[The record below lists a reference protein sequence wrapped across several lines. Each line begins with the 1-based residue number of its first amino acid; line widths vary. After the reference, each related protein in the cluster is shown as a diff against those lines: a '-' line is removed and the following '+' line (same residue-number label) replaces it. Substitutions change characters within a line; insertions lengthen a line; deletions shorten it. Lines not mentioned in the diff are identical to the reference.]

1 MSTAI
6 PSTVGTPQP
15 SGMSVTSPAQA
26 YAQAQAQNIFR
37 QKQLLAQKHQ
47 QHMFQQPQH
56 LIQQHQLLQQQKQ
69 LQMQQQMQQ
78 QRQQT
83 TRLNPSQPS
92 TPIQTVQQQGSPAP
106 SKVVN
111 TPRNQSSGQAVI
123 RLLQFAEQ
131 LSPGQEKAIDRLYW
145 DGFIQDFFTN
155 QSTMKMG
162 LFNMETSEQK
172 IYEVNQALQARFFHT
187 QYMCGVTSI
196 QMTLEKTMEYIL
208 PGGIM
213 NVECP
218 RASLITKYENG
229 SMVIS
234 TCHLWVQF
242 IRTIDG
248 IWKIGHLDFN
258 FQGHEEYITR
268 AISRS
273 KKKIPPTTQPI
284 PESLVN
290 KWGVPPR
297 LFHILQISDIAPKM
311 SEIVFH
317 SLVSGSTPRES
328 LNATAFSKNTAL
340 LNNSPIVKT
349 QTRPAP
355 PLPLPPPPPSLQQQA
370 TIRQQ
375 QAAAG
380 FQLPQGPQTPITY
393 QQQQAY
399 PINTI
404 NPQQQLFSPQSPIT
418 PGKGLA

>member
-26 YAQAQAQNIFR
+26 YAQAQAQNMFR

-56 LIQQHQLLQQQKQ
+56 LIQQRH
-69 LQMQQQMQQ
+69 
-78 QRQQT
+78 
-83 TRLNPSQPS
+83 QPS

-106 SKVVN
+106 SKVIN

-145 DGFIQDFFTN
+145 DSFIQDFFTS

-234 TCHLWVQF
+234 TGHLWVQF

-268 AISRS
+268 AITRS
-273 KKKIPPTTQPI
+273 KKKIPPTQPI

-328 LNATAFSKNTAL
+328 LNAIAFTT
-340 LNNSPIVKT
+340 V
-349 QTRPAP
+349 
-355 PLPLPPPPPSLQQQA
+355 
-370 TIRQQ
+370 RQQ
-375 QAAAG
+375 VAAAG

-393 QQQQAY
+393 QQQQTY

-404 NPQQQLFSPQSPIT
+404 NPQQQQLFSPQSPISRKRNSVDIKSSPISRKKIVT
-418 PGKGLA
+418 TLRK